1 MRSSMADNLVTGKA
15 YLALAALM
23 SLLASLGGAMTSAKL
38 GLLAKLIS
46 SFFIGGLVG
55 AIGFK
60 EIGYITTMPLAVL
73 LLLLV

>member
-1 MRSSMADNLVTGKA
+1 
-15 YLALAALM
+15 
-23 SLLASLGGAMTSAKL
+23 MTSAKL

>member
-23 SLLASLGGAMTSAKL
+23 S
-38 GLLAKLIS
+38 LLAKLIS